1 MLPVRLTPL
10 KARCDRLLVASWRWL
25 SAGAAHAQTGATR
38 AGRSGRSASSCR
50 SRPAA
55 ARTPSRAWSAQ
66 KLGERLGQQLVVENR
81 VGAGGSIGTEQVA
94 RAEPD
99 GYTLGL
105 ANTSTH
111 AVAASLAAISYDP
124 VKDFAPVSML
134 GSSPF
139 VLALYPGVPAQDRAG
154 ADRARQG
161 QAAHAEL
168 CLRRSGD
175 AGASVGRAVR
185 EDGEDRA
192 HPRALS
198 RHRAIHA
205 RPARGPGRDAVRH
218 HPADAGAYSRRQAAR
233 ARGDRR
239 GAQRRRCRTCR
250 PSPSPAC
257 PATNARCGRRSSRRP
272 PRRPPSSRGSIAR

>member
-1 MLPVRLTPL
+1 MI
-10 KARCDRLLVASWRWL
+10 RLLVASWR
-25 SAGAAHAQTGATR
+25 SRFRRAPRTRRPPRMR

-66 KLGERLGQQLVVENR
+66 KLGERLGQQFVVENR

-111 AVAASLAAISYDP
+111 AVAASLTAISYDP

-139 VLALYPGVPAQDRAG
+139 VLRALSRRAGADRAG
-154 ADRARQG
+154 ADRARQR
-161 QAAHAEL
+161 Q
-168 CLRRSGD
+168 S
-175 AGASVGRAVR
+175 RA
-185 EDGEDRA
+185 
-192 HPRALS
+192 P
-198 RHRAIHA
+198 
-205 RPARGPGRDAVRH
+205 
-218 HPADAGAYSRRQAAR
+218 
-233 ARGDRR
+233 
-239 GAQRRRCRTCR
+239 
-250 PSPSPAC
+250 
-257 PATNARCGRRSSRRP
+257 
-272 PRRPPSSRGSIAR
+272 